1 MHESP
6 DRHDARALALIDQAL
21 SLGRFSESLVSQIAE
36 AFAAAEAA
44 ERTADRF

>member
-21 SLGRFSESLVSQIAE
+21 TLGRFTESLVAQVAE
-36 AFAAAEAA
+36 ALAAAEQA
-44 ERTADRF
+44 ERGAARF